1 MKQYI
6 LAICSCIVLL
16 ASCSKTKNFY
26 DEVGKG
32 AYLTFVSSSLLMKS
46 NDANSAVNMVVNAV
60 GADVESINIYV
71 ATTSTLDV
79 TKWKLVKNIP
89 FAGQTTLSVT
99 NTNIA
104 AALGLTAGNLPPGT
118 LFYLYNE
125 VVTKGGNKYSSANTS
140 APDLENQPAFNT
152 AMKWTATTVC
162 AFDATLVAGSYKV
175 VKDDW
180 QDWNPG
186 DVVTVTAG
194 PGANQV
200 NISQVW
206 PNPSFGAVVSPLLLN
221 VDANSGAVSVAD
233 NVTFGDYGA
242 YKAITAA
249 GSTGFVFTCTGVIN
263 VRIHINAP
271 PFGDQ
276 GFSNLILQ
284 KQ

>member
-6 LAICSCIVLL
+6 LAICSIVILL
-16 ASCSKTKNFY
+16 TSCSKAKNFY

-32 AYLTFVSSSLLMKS
+32 AYLTFVSSSVLMKS
-46 NDANSAVNMVVNAV
+46 NDANSAVNLVVNAI
-60 GADVESINIYV
+60 GSNVESVNVYV

-89 FAGQTTLSVT
+89 FSGQTTLAVT
-99 NTNIA
+99 NTNLA
-104 AALGLTAGNLPPGT
+104 TVLGLTAGNLPPGT
-118 LFYLYNE
+118 VFYLYNE
-125 VVTKGGNKYSSANTS
+125 IVTKDGKKFSSANTS

-162 AFDATLVAGSYKV
+162 AFDAAIAPGTYKV
-175 VKDDW
+175 IRDDW
-180 QDWNPG
+180 QDWNVG
-186 DVVTVTAG
+186 DVVTVTTG

-200 NISQVW
+200 NLSQVW
-206 PNPSFGAVVSPLLLN
+206 PNPSFGAVVSPLLLT
-221 VDANSGAVSVAD
+221 VDPNSGTVTVAD
-233 NVTFGDYGA
+233 NVTFGDYGT

-249 GSTGFVFTCTGVIN
+249 GSSGFVFTCTGVIN
-263 VRIHINAP
+263 IKVHINAP

-276 GFSNLILQ
+276 GISNLILQ